1 MTQPSPGD
9 LHSELSP
16 HLELGR
22 SGFAATG
29 LVSQTL
35 VPTTTVGRTM
45 RRLALILVVIAVV
58 AGAAGSGAAQS
69 TASPCATIDLPTWSP
84 DGQQIAY
91 VGTRAGRRTH
101 PILRAICVAN
111 ADGTNAEPLP
121 NTTCTRQSCRLDLI
135 DYHTQLFWVKPTLLL
150 YGDNFRIF
158 KIPVGGKPQ
167 YLGRQPGSFEK
178 FSVDR
183 AGDRVAAGFTDC
195 AQCAGP
201 VTTLGVPSGQ
211 RAGRLGGTKVDNVM
225 PSISPDGTRVAFER
239 HYTDSHRNP
248 ALGIWTAW
256 ADGSHLR
263 RLERVG
269 AAPLWSPGGN
279 RIAYRAQPPGYSA
292 LLLVAPGGGKS
303 TTLVPRGVRAVFG
316 WSPDGGKL
324 AYEDSKN
331 RLRVIDVQTG
341 TVRNLLQLH
350 FAPSAAW
357 SPDSQ
362 QLLVNMWPKRH
373 GCFYAMWRVPVDGS
387 RPQLLRHC

>member
-1 MTQPSPGD
+1 
-9 LHSELSP
+9 
-16 HLELGR
+16 
-22 SGFAATG
+22 
-29 LVSQTL
+29 
-35 VPTTTVGRTM
+35 M
-45 RRLALILVVIAVV
+45 RRLALISVVVTIAAV
-58 AGAAGSGAAQS
+58 AAGSGAAQQA
-69 TASPCATIDLPTWSP
+69 ASPCATIDLPTWSP

-91 VGTRAGRRTH
+91 VGTRTGRRTH

-111 ADGTNAEPLP
+111 ADGTHAVPLP

-167 YLGRQPGSFEK
+167 YLGRQPGSFEE

-183 AGDRVAAGFTDC
+183 AGDRVAAGSTDC